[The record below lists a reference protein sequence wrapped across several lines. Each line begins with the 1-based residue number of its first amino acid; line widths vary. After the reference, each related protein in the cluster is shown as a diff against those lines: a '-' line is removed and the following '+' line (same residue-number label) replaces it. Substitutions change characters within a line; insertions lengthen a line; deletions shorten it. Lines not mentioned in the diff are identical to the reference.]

1 MECKNK
7 GTGAGGANTNANGL
21 SFEDMASLEEYFSV
35 ISELPFGL
43 KIQFNGF
50 PKEFIY
56 LKKKEFIKWTRQ
68 LPVGEYNDIPKL
80 HGTKEP
86 DGCFINRESK
96 QIIILEKKFQN
107 GGGSVA
113 EKLQTPVNKI
123 RNLSRRYVSY
133 KIFYIYWLSD
143 WFKDNAKAELL
154 DLVED
159 KIPYFIGLS
168 YDIKMKIVEQIN
180 NCK

>member
-1 MECKNK
+1 MIKKPSTEEAKQAIRTLLKYIGEDLNRE
-7 GTGAGGANTNANGL
+7 GL
-21 SFEDMASLEEYFSV
+21 VETPRRVVESYAEFFRGYKKDPKRILKETFED
-35 ISELPFGL
+35 
-43 KIQFNGF
+43 
-50 PKEFIY
+50 
-56 LKKKEFIKWTRQ
+56 
-68 LPVGEYNDIPKL
+68 VGEYNDIPKL

-86 DGCFINRESK
+86 DGCFINEDSK

-168 YDIKMKIVEQIN
+168 YDIKTKVVQQIN